1 MSENQILE
9 VKQKQ
14 KTGPW
19 SNDWVFNTIYL
30 FLIWYSTLLLMR
42 WNGYKFE
49 FWFLLTPNPLF
60 FPGKYAC
67 VGDVASFNDK
77 SISRYAVPP
86 EPRSTSFLTAATTL
100 STTCDQGPTE
110 CWFKDLMLIC
120 FLNLYT
126 APYPKKWPSWILV
139 FGGFRT

>member
-1 MSENQILE
+1 MDINLNFVFPKIL
-9 VKQKQ
+9 
-14 KTGPW
+14 
-19 SNDWVFNTIYL
+19 L
-30 FLIWYSTLLLMR
+30 TLLIH
-42 WNGYKFE
+42 W
-49 FWFLLTPNPLF
+49 F

-110 CWFKDLMLIC
+110 C
-120 FLNLYT
+120 
-126 APYPKKWPSWILV
+126 
-139 FGGFRT
+139 